1 MYIVTTALP
10 YANGDIH
17 LGHILEHIQAD
28 IYVRRL
34 RQSYRDVYFCGADDS
49 HGTAIVLAAE
59 KEGIDPKELIK
70 RSMKRH
76 YEDISGFGVEYD
88 NYYTTHSEEN
98 LELVKYAYSKLVSN
112 DLIEKRTIQQLYDS
126 EKEMFLPDRFCKRR
140 VP

>member
-34 RQSYRDVYFCGADDS
+34 RQSYNDVYFIGADDS

-59 KEGIDPKELIK
+59 REGISPEELI
-70 RSMKRH
+70 
-76 YEDISGFGVEYD
+76 E
-88 NYYTTHSEEN
+88 
-98 LELVKYAYSKLVSN
+98 
-112 DLIEKRTIQQLYDS
+112 RTSQ
-126 EKEMFLPDRFCKRR
+126 KHH
-140 VP
+140 